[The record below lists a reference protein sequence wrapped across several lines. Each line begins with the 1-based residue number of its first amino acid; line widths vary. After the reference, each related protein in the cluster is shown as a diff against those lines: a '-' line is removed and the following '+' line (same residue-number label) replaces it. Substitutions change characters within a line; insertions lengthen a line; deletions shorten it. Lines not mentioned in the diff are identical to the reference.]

1 VTFVDERRSDQ
12 SYTLRLRFL
21 GDRVTADEQGAFG
34 YFGGGAHLAGEY
46 HRPTPDLVSDRA
58 TPAVASQRVTIREK
72 SAAEI
77 LANLK
82 GITLSYE
89 FQEKCEDLYVGRWT
103 REPGWQATVHDLP
116 SKLPGGAWFCS
127 FREVGSGTLVTASTI
142 RDVSTL
148 RPGDSVTVSGKIS
161 RVSQLESVSLEDAIV
176 RDDNVLTRIDIL
188 QNHGWIGAEWEQ
200 KFLAYDGPLEGL
212 RLIED
217 RPFQQAMATALAAQ
231 GFRPHLSEIKNLATH
246 ADEGSRVVH
255 LTDQKTWRQ
264 RLTRGMAVLTA
275 RPADSPA

>member
-1 VTFVDERRSDQ
+1 MSDLI
-12 SYTLRLRFL
+12 T
-21 GDRVTADEQGAFG
+21 E
-34 YFGGGAHLAGEY
+34 
-46 HRPTPDLVSDRA
+46 RA
-58 TPAVASQRVTIREK
+58 TPVPASQRVTIREN

-77 LANLK
+77 LSHLK
-82 GITLSYE
+82 GITPPSRFHETVEGVYL
-89 FQEKCEDLYVGRWT
+89 GRWT
-103 REPGWQATVHDLP
+103 REPGWQATVYDLP
-116 SKLPGGAWFCS
+116 SKPPGGNWHCTFK
-127 FREVGSGTLVTASTI
+127 EVGSGAIVFATSLQ
-142 RDVSTL
+142 DVSSL
-148 RPGDSVTVSGKIS
+148 RPGDSVIVSGRI
-161 RVSQLESVSLEDAIV
+161 RDISQLDYVSIEDAIV
-176 RDDNVLTRIDIL
+176 RDDNVLTRKDIL
-188 QNHGWIGAEWEQ
+188 RNDGWVGAEWEQ